1 MAQLV
6 ERSPPTPEARLSNPV
21 IGQKITLN
29 VYCQLPSILTKIK
42 KKEAGNGPFF
52 LIEVP
57 ILFHLPTYYITYS
70 NNNYK
75 ECIFMYRLK

>member
-52 LIEVP
+52 VNRSSNIISFTYMLHN
-57 ILFHLPTYYITYS
+57 LLKQQLQRMYFHV
-70 NNNYK
+70 
-75 ECIFMYRLK
+75 